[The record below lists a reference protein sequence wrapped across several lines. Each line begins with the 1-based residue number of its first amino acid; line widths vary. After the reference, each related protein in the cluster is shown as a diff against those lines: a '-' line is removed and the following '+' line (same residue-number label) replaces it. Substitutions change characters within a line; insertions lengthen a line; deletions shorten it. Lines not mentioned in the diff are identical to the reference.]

1 MATDKQT
8 NKQTNKQTDRAL
20 IFYITY
26 ETNTYKCSYLSTI
39 LKIQAVLAE
48 KIKRKVYVNQN
59 ESFTVLQIINFYLN
73 FLYEL
78 VMIF

>member
-1 MATDKQT
+1 M
-8 NKQTNKQTDRAL
+8 R

-48 KIKRKVYVNQN
+48 KIERKVYVNQDK
-59 ESFTVLQIINFYLN
+59 SRIDLRILIKGKL
-73 FLYEL
+73 
-78 VMIF
+78 